1 MEQSIHRYF
10 RVGLVQF
17 MAYPEGNAVENHKKT
32 LSDADFD
39 AIEITRVEDADAR
52 ERVRNMIAQSH
63 AAALYGA
70 QPLLLRS
77 GLNPSDLDE
86 SGRQRAEALLL
97 DALDDAADMG
107 CEGLSFLSGPW
118 DPHRREEGLSQ
129 LFRTTSALCARA
141 AKRNMQIE
149 LEAFDYDLDKK
160 ALIGPAPLAA
170 RFAGELRCAHQN
182 FGLLVDLSHLP
193 QTREDARYAL
203 RVMRPYLTH
212 LHIGNAV
219 VTPGAAAY
227 GDQHPR
233 FGFPNG
239 VNDVPELLAF
249 LAACRDEGL
258 MDARRPLA
266 LSFEVKPQPGED
278 ADLVVANAKRT
289 LNRAWALLEPAER
302 IK

>member
-10 RVGLVQF
+10 RLGLVQF
-17 MAYPEGNAVENHKKT
+17 MAYPEGDAVANHKKT
-32 LSDADFD
+32 LADDYFD
-39 AIEITRVEDADAR
+39 AIEITRVEDAAAR
-52 ERVRNMIAQSH
+52 ERVRQMIAQSH

-70 QPLLLRS
+70 QPLLLGS
-77 GLNPSDLDE
+77 GLNPSDLNE
-86 SGRQRAEALLL
+86 AGRLAAEALLL
-97 DALDDAADMG
+97 DALDDAAEMG

-118 DPHRREEGLSQ
+118 DPRKREEGLAQ
-129 LFRTTSALCARA
+129 LLRTTSALCARA
-141 AKRNMQIE
+141 AAKGMQIE

-170 RFAGELRCAHQN
+170 RFAGEVRCAHQN

-203 RVMRPYLTH
+203 RVVRPYLTH

-233 FGFPNG
+233 FGIPNG
-239 VNDVPELLAF
+239 VNDVPELLEF

-258 MDARRPLA
+258 MDAHCLLT
-266 LSFEVKPQPGED
+266 LSFEVKPQMGED

-289 LNRAWALLEPAER
+289 LNRAWALLELPR
-302 IK
+302 G